1 MARRGAV
8 TSRFKRH
15 DAKVFI
21 SLLASDH
28 IVSLYTNYVHLVFE
42 TSLEIIYRLIFKI
55 STQGENYTLYTNLH
69 VIEIFLTYMF
79 FYYFYIL
86 KMIFNY

>member
-8 TSRFKRH
+8 TSRFKHH

-28 IVSLYTNYVHLVFE
+28 IVSLYTNYVHLVFK
-42 TSLEIIYRLIFKI
+42 II
-55 STQGENYTLYTNLH
+55 GNYLPIN
-69 VIEIFLTYMF
+69 IQN
-79 FYYFYIL
+79 
-86 KMIFNY
+86 FNTR

>member
-8 TSRFKRH
+8 TSRFKHH

-28 IVSLYTNYVHLVFE
+28 IVSLYTNYVHLVFK
-42 TSLEIIYRLIFKI
+42 TSLEIIYQLIFKI
-55 STQGENYTLYTNLH
+55 LTQGEKYTLYTNLH

-79 FYYFYIL
+79 FLLLLYF
-86 KMIFNY
+86 KNDF

>member
-8 TSRFKRH
+8 TSRFKHH

-28 IVSLYTNYVHLVFE
+28 IVSLYTNYVHLVFK
-42 TSLEIIYRLIFKI
+42 TSLEIIYQLIFKI
-55 STQGENYTLYTNLH
+55 LTQGENYTLYTNLRNRNFSDIY
-69 VIEIFLTYMF
+69 VFFITFIF
-79 FYYFYIL
+79 
-86 KMIFNY
+86 